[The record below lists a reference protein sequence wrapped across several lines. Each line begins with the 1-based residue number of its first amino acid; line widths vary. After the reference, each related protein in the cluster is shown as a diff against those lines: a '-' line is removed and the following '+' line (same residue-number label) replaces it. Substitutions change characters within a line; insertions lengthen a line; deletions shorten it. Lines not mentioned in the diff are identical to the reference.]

1 MNRKKLK
8 TLSPAALTASLL
20 PAAALIPVLL
30 KITLTDGVRTVWAG
44 ANIVFILLG
53 LLLSI
58 LCVRSKESRSAINV
72 ISLVISFL
80 WLLLIA
86 GIIGLAIT
94 LNLAR

>member
-8 TLSPAALTASLL
+8 TLSTTALAASLL

-30 KITLTDGVRTVWAG
+30 KITLTDGVHTVWAG

-86 GIIGLAIT
+86 GIVGLAIV

>member
-8 TLSPAALTASLL
+8 TLSTTALAASLL
-20 PAAALIPVLL
+20 PVAALIPVLL

-58 LCVRSKESRSAINV
+58 LCVRSKESRRTINV

-86 GIIGLAIT
+86 GIVGLAIA

>member
-8 TLSPAALTASLL
+8 TLSTTALAASLL
-20 PAAALIPVLL
+20 PVAALIPVLL

-58 LCVRSKESRSAINV
+58 LCVRSKESRRTINV

-86 GIIGLAIT
+86 GIVGLAIV

>member
-8 TLSPAALTASLL
+8 TLSTTALAASLL
-20 PAAALIPVLL
+20 PVAALIPVLL

-58 LCVRSKESRSAINV
+58 LCVRSKESCRAMNV
-72 ISLVISFL
+72 VSLVISFL
-80 WLLLIA
+80 WLLLIV
-86 GIIGLAIT
+86 GIVGLAIT

>member
-1 MNRKKLK
+1 MNRKTLK
-8 TLSPAALTASLL
+8 TLSTTALAASLL

-58 LCVRSKESRSAINV
+58 LCVRSKESRRAINV

-80 WLLLIA
+80 WLLLIG
-86 GIIGLAIT
+86 GIVGLAIV

>member
-8 TLSPAALTASLL
+8 TLSTTALAASLL
-20 PAAALIPVLL
+20 PAAALIPVFL
-30 KITLTDGVRTVWAG
+30 KITLIDGVRTVWAG

-86 GIIGLAIT
+86 GIVGLAIV
-94 LNLAR
+94 LILAR

>member
-8 TLSPAALTASLL
+8 TLNTTALAASLL
-20 PAAALIPVLL
+20 PAAALIPVFL
-30 KITLTDGVRTVWAG
+30 KITLIDGVRTVWAG

-58 LCVRSKESRSAINV
+58 LCVRSKESRRTINV

-86 GIIGLAIT
+86 GIVGLAIA

>member
-8 TLSPAALTASLL
+8 TLSTTALAASLL
-20 PAAALIPVLL
+20 PAAALIPVFL
-30 KITLTDGVRTVWAG
+30 KITLIDGVRTVWAG

-86 GIIGLAIT
+86 GIVGLAIVISF
-94 LNLAR
+94 AQ

>member
-8 TLSPAALTASLL
+8 TLSTTALVASLL

-58 LCVRSKESRSAINV
+58 LCVRSKESNRTINV

-86 GIIGLAIT
+86 GIVGLAMVI
-94 LNLAR
+94 NFAQ

>member
-8 TLSPAALTASLL
+8 TLSTTALAASLL
-20 PAAALIPVLL
+20 PAAALIPVFL
-30 KITLTDGVRTVWAG
+30 KITLIDGVRTVWAG

-86 GIIGLAIT
+86 GIVGLAMVISF
-94 LNLAR
+94 AQ

>member
-8 TLSPAALTASLL
+8 TLSTTALAASLL
-20 PAAALIPVLL
+20 PAAALIPVFL
-30 KITLTDGVRTVWAG
+30 KITLIDGVRTVWAG

-80 WLLLIA
+80 WLLLIV
-86 GIIGLAIT
+86 GIVGLAMVISF
-94 LNLAR
+94 AQ

>member
-8 TLSPAALTASLL
+8 ALSTTALAASLL

-30 KITLTDGVRTVWAG
+30 KITLIDGVRTVWTG

-86 GIIGLAIT
+86 GIVGLAIV

>member
-1 MNRKKLK
+1 MNRKTLK
-8 TLSPAALTASLL
+8 TLSTTAFAASLL
-20 PAAALIPVLL
+20 PAATLIPVLL

-58 LCVRSKESRSAINV
+58 LCVRSKESRRAINM

-80 WLLLIA
+80 WLLLIG
-86 GIIGLAIT
+86 GIVGLAIA

>member
-8 TLSPAALTASLL
+8 TLSTTALAASLF
-20 PAAALIPVLL
+20 PAAALIPVFL
-30 KITLTDGVRTVWAG
+30 KITLIDGVRTVWAG

-86 GIIGLAIT
+86 GIVGLAMVISF
-94 LNLAR
+94 AQ

>member
-8 TLSPAALTASLL
+8 ALSTAALAASLL
-20 PAAALIPVLL
+20 PAAALVPVLL
-30 KITLTDGVRTVWAG
+30 KITLADGVRTVWAG
-44 ANIVFILLG
+44 ANAVFILLG

-58 LCVRSKESRSAINV
+58 LCVRNKESRRAMNV

-86 GIIGLAIT
+86 GIVGLAIA
-94 LNLAR
+94 LSLAR

>member
-1 MNRKKLK
+1 MNRKTLK
-8 TLSPAALTASLL
+8 TLSTTAFAASLL

-58 LCVRSKESRSAINV
+58 LCVRSKESRRAINM

-80 WLLLIA
+80 WLLLIG
-86 GIIGLAIT
+86 GIVGLAIV

>member
-8 TLSPAALTASLL
+8 TLSTTALAASLL
-20 PAAALIPVLL
+20 PAAALIPVFL
-30 KITLTDGVRTVWAG
+30 KITLIEGVRTVWAG

-86 GIIGLAIT
+86 GIVGLAMVISF
-94 LNLAR
+94 AQ